1 MTFTL
6 PTRNLLALLLLLCTS
21 TLFASL
27 PNFTLTLTPTPQ
39 TCLGNGAISFTPVGI
54 TPQANMDYAV
64 YLLPNTTTPLTTVTS
79 GSVSGLVAGN
89 YRVIA
94 TQSFNGESNTST
106 ADVTVANQ
114 VVQLQYTLAQT
125 KVRCGNDGKITVTV
139 TAGTAVSYQIM
150 AGPVT
155 VAPQA
160 SNVFNNLPAGL
171 YQVRVF
177 DNCGEATVV
186 SIQVGVAQP
195 LVVIDMAQFD
205 GGHLPSCN
213 TITTSHFFG
222 TLTNYEIFYPL
233 TFQLTVYPPGGAMP
247 VIVTSTV
254 TSGTTADINIP
265 YFTGQYTYNVKVIDA
280 CGNQYTRTNNIVNE
294 PLSIKSEPGI
304 LGCVDNIFTLEP
316 NNFVGPYTLTFA
328 QAPAGFVP
336 GNFNASHPTFTTD
349 TVQYGQLGNPV
360 PEGTYTVTLTD
371 ACGRTAMKTFQVAD
385 PDVHPQVSVDVEGCA
400 ATGSM
405 NIGFNTRDVVSV
417 IFTQVPPGYP
427 VAPPANVSSFISQG
441 AFFMDN
447 LPLGIYLMTIT
458 DSCGQT
464 YNETANIQN
473 PNPIPELA
481 VLQRPGCDLGMGSI
495 RLGNSGVVILTAASV
510 TAGPS
515 AYSATYPVAVS
526 QYILQSGAN
535 KGTLFLN
542 SLPAGSYTF
551 STTDECGLVRVQNVT
566 VEGYAITTN
575 EINIIPYCSAFDL
588 SLQHTSNG
596 NYSQAFWLQKF
607 YPATNT
613 WGHPVTG
620 AVFTEGTMPTQ
631 TNSIMLNN
639 NSSVVNYVQSTGDFR
654 IVKIFYTYSNGT
666 ANNNRCP
673 EIIKTFTFDGAP
685 VIQNAYS
692 FPCAGSLIE
701 VAVVAVGVAP
711 LTYKIT
717 TKNGAPFVIN
727 NGTSSVFSGLQ
738 AATYNFQVTDN
749 CGNLRNIQYDIQ
761 SLDPMEITAAGFC
774 ENEASSLSVQ
784 QFSFLTYQWYK
795 EGAPGTIL
803 STSSTLNF
811 PSYNSAAQAGT
822 YHVIISS
829 ANPQSCM
836 NQNLSIP
843 VAPNPMPNAG
853 TNNTVNLCTSA
864 GLVDLSTY
872 LSQHDAGGTW
882 QDVNSTGALTGSS
895 FNTLGIAQ
903 GTYQFIYTVNGVCS
917 LTDTAT
923 INIQLHDAPLTPA
936 VSPAILICS
945 GSDIHLNATPVAG
958 ATYSWAG
965 PNGFTSSLQNPQI
978 TGATAAATG
987 NYQLVVSVNGCPS
1000 PAATVPV
1007 TVSPV
1012 PQAGPDAT
1020 AIVCNDGSAI
1030 NLAAQLSQ
1038 NDAGGLWA
1046 DLDGTGALSGNTLAT
1061 GSLAEGIYH
1070 FRYTVNAACGAS
1082 DDAVITIDLRNKP
1095 SAPSVAAIAPIC
1107 EGSPLQLNAASIAGA
1122 VYEWTGPSGFTSAL
1136 QNPLIPA
1143 AAVNASGQYNV
1154 KVWVNGCASPVA
1166 SASVVVNAYPVFSLQ
1181 GDATICAGTQTT
1193 LSVAPSNFSI
1203 AGAQY
1208 EWFRDTQSLGNLTSS
1223 YTTDVPG
1230 QYRVLVTTNSC
1241 AHEEAFNVQEV
1252 TIEQNILLDKKCE
1265 NDRFIV
1271 RVLNTGDYA
1280 GATYTWN
1287 GPDGFS
1293 ESGPNPYV
1301 DITDRTGGT
1310 YSLVITSAEGCLAD
1324 ISLVIP
1330 YTRCMIPK
1338 GVSPNSDTK
1347 NDSFDLANL
1356 DVRHIQIFNRY
1367 GMQVYEK
1374 ENYVNEWH
1382 GQSNRGELPTG
1393 TYYYVL
1399 TLGDEGRKVT
1409 GWVYLLKEI

>member
-1 MTFTL
+1 MTFKLPAKNLFTL
-6 PTRNLLALLLLLCTS
+6 LFLLFTATM
-21 TLFASL
+21 FASL
-27 PNFTLTLTPTPQ
+27 PGFTLTLTPTPQ
-39 TCLGNGAISFTPVGI
+39 TCLGNGAISFTPAGI
-54 TPQANMDYAV
+54 NPLATMDYAV
-64 YLLPNTTTPLTTVTS
+64 YLLPNTTTPVATVAT
-79 GSVSGLVAGN
+79 GSISGLVAGN
-89 YRVIA
+89 YRVVA
-94 TQSFNGESNTST
+94 TQSLNGESNTST

-139 TAGTAVSYQIM
+139 TAGTATLYQIM

-160 SNVFNNLPAGL
+160 SNVFSNLPAGL

-186 SIQVGVAQP
+186 SIQVGAEQP
-195 LVVIDMAQFD
+195 LVVIDVPTF
-205 GGHLPSCN
+205 GHGPLPSCN
-213 TITTSHFFG
+213 SILVNHYFG
-222 TLTNYEIFYPL
+222 TLTNYAIYYPL
-233 TFQLTVYPPGGAMP
+233 TFQATVYPPGGGTP
-247 VIVTSTV
+247 VIVSNIV
-254 TSGTTADINIP
+254 NSGTNVILNLP
-265 YFTGQYTYNVKVIDA
+265 YYTGQYTYNLKVIDA

-316 NNFVGPYTLTFA
+316 NNFVAPYTLTFA

-400 ATGSM
+400 ATGSL
-405 NIGFNTRDVVSV
+405 NIGFNERDVVSV

-427 VAPPANVSSFISQG
+427 VAPPVNVSSFITQG
-441 AFFMDN
+441 GFFMDN
-447 LPLGIYLMTIT
+447 MPLGSYVMTIT

-464 YNETANIQN
+464 YTETALLQN
-473 PNPIPELA
+473 LNPVPELT
-481 VLQRPGCDLGMGSI
+481 VIQRPGCDEGMGSI
-495 RLGNSGVVILTAASV
+495 RLGNPGTVILTAATV
-510 TAGPS
+510 TAGPA
-515 AYSATYPVAVS
+515 AYSATYPVVLT
-526 QYILQSGAN
+526 QYILQTGAN
-535 KGTLFLN
+535 KGCLFVN

-566 VEGYAITTN
+566 VEGYAIATN
-575 EINIIPYCSAFDL
+575 DIDITPYCSAFDMKL
-588 SLQHTSNG
+588 YHSSNG

-620 AVFTEGTMPTQ
+620 AVYTDGNMPTQ
-631 TNSIMLNN
+631 TNSMMLNN
-639 NSSVVNYVQSTGDFR
+639 GGSVVNYVQSTGDFR
-654 IVKIFYTYSNGT
+654 IIKIFYTYSNGT
-666 ANNNRCP
+666 ANNNRCT
-673 EIIKTFTFDGAP
+673 EVIKTFTFDGAP

-692 FPCAGSLIE
+692 FPCAGGLIE

-717 TKNGAPFVIN
+717 LKNGSPFVIN

-738 AATYNFQVTDN
+738 PATYNFQVTDN

-822 YHVIISS
+822 YHVVISS

-853 TNNTVNLCTSA
+853 TNNTIDLCTSA
-864 GLVDLSTY
+864 GTVDLSAY
-872 LSQHDAGGTW
+872 LSQHDSGGTW

-895 FNTLGIAQ
+895 LNTLGMAE
-903 GTYQFIYTVNGVCS
+903 GTYQFIYRVTGVCS
-917 LTDTAT
+917 LMDAAT
-923 INIQLHDAPLTPA
+923 INVQLHDAPLTPT
-936 VSPAILICS
+936 VSPAILICAGGDVQLS
-945 GSDIHLNATPVAG
+945 TPTVANATY
-958 ATYSWAG
+958 TWTG

-978 TGATAAATG
+978 AGASASASG
-987 NYQLVVSVNGCPS
+987 NYQLVITVNGCPS
-1000 PAATVPV
+1000 PPAIVPV
-1007 TVSPV
+1007 TVSPL

-1020 AIVCNDGSAI
+1020 AVICNDGSAL
-1030 NLAAQLSQ
+1030 NLMAQLSQ
-1038 NDAGGLWA
+1038 SDAGGLWA
-1046 DLDGTGALSGNTLAT
+1046 DLDGTGALSGSILNTA
-1061 GSLAEGIYH
+1061 SLAEGIYH
-1070 FRYTVNAACGAS
+1070 FQYTVNAACGAS
-1082 DDAVITIDLRNKP
+1082 DNAIVTLDLRNKP
-1095 SAPSVAAIAPIC
+1095 VAPSVAAVAPIC
-1107 EGSPLQLNAASIAGA
+1107 EGSPLQLNASTVTGA
-1122 VYEWTGPSGFTSAL
+1122 VYEWTGPSGFSSSL
-1136 QNPLIPA
+1136 QNPVLQA
-1143 AAVNASGQYNV
+1143 ASVNASGQYNV
-1154 KVWVNGCASPVA
+1154 KVWVNGCASA
-1166 SASVVVNAYPVFSLQ
+1166 SATTSVVVNAYPVFSVQ

-1193 LSVAPSNFSI
+1193 LSVAPTNFSI

-1241 AHEEAFNVQEV
+1241 AHEEAFSVQEV
-1252 TIEQNILLDKKCE
+1252 AIEQNILLDKKCE
-1265 NDRFIV
+1265 NDRYIV
-1271 RVLNTGDYA
+1271 RVLNTGDYS
-1280 GATYTWN
+1280 GATYTWA

-1293 ESGPNPYV
+1293 ESGTNPYV

-1310 YSLVITSAEGCLAD
+1310 YSLVITSPEGCLAD
-1324 ISLVIP
+1324 IALVIP

-1367 GMQVYEK
+1367 GMEVYEK
-1374 ENYVNEWH
+1374 DNYVNEWH

-1399 TLGDEGRKVT
+1399 TLGDDGRKVT
-1409 GWVYLLKEI
+1409 GWVYLLREI